1 LASIEE
7 MNAEGLQCFTS
18 WINPLSRDG
27 QLTGIADLGKRVAD
41 VLVPSF
47 V

>member
-1 LASIEE
+1 LVSIEE

-27 QLTGIADLGKRVAD
+27 QLTGIADLGRRVAD
-41 VLVPSF
+41 ALVPAF
-47 V
+47 L